1 MKNNSQ
7 STPAVKTEAALQAGS
22 TPGLKRAPFLT
33 AQWRSLVMLNYEIDP
48 AVLQPLV
55 PRETELDFWN
65 EKAFVSIVGFLFLD
79 TRLRGVPIPLHTNFP
94 EVNLRFYVRHKAA
107 DGWRRGV
114 TFVREIVP
122 RPAIAIVANTFY
134 NERYLALPMRHDVD
148 LQSDNGHAEYS
159 WRHCKNW
166 DFVRAQTNET
176 WRELPGNSMEEFIT
190 EHYWG
195 YAAQRDG
202 GTLEYAVQHPRW
214 RVKLAAQSKFEAD
227 VREIYGQDF
236 APFLSDAPASAF
248 VAEGSAVAVHKGVR
262 IC

>member
-1 MKNNSQ
+1 MS
-7 STPAVKTEAALQAGS
+7 AQAGS
-22 TPGLKRAPFLT
+22 TPNLTRAPFLT
-33 AQWRSLVMLNYEIDP
+33 AQWRSLVMLNYEMDP

-55 PRETELDFWN
+55 PRGTELDFWN
-65 EKAFVSIVGFLFLD
+65 DKTFVSMVGFLFLD

-122 RPAIAIVANTFY
+122 RPAIALVANTFY

-148 LQSDNGHAEYS
+148 LERDGGHAEYS
-159 WRHCKNW
+159 WRHNGRW
-166 DFVRAQTNET
+166 NFLRAQTHSDWCEMQN
-176 WRELPGNSMEEFIT
+176 NSPEEFIT

-202 GTLEYAVQHPRW
+202 GTLEYAVEHPCW
-214 RVKLAAQSKFEAD
+214 RVRLATQSKFEAD
-227 VREIYGQDF
+227 TREIYGENF
-236 APFLSDAPASAF
+236 APFLSGAPASAF
-248 VAEGSAVAVHKGVR
+248 VAEGSPVAVHQGVR